1 MILEH
6 KSGEMSPWILTL
18 AASVNKAGSAHQGQE
33 GFLQADAFSKTAS
46 KYFFQGAFKNKH
58 VIFKN

>member
-1 MILEH
+1 MILED
-6 KSGEMSPWILTL
+6 KSGEMRPWILTL
-18 AASVNKAGSAHQGQE
+18 AARVNKARAHQGRE